1 MKFKK
6 IFAGLVT
13 GVMVVG
19 LIGCGSTSEKL
30 QKKLKANLEIVEL
43 RDYEDGTIKD
53 EFTKEEYDKV
63 RKQCDA
69 ANAPDF
75 LELIAEYGPENG
87 QRMID
92 ALTKRVQSTEYEIIT
107 KSEDSDKIVFTI
119 KSQAMDGG
127 ELEKIIDSKFD
138 KYSDDGNFENK
149 KLEEIQKELAD
160 MIVKAYEEAPTK
172 ETEND
177 ITYTKKDG
185 QWNPDPNFA
194 NITEKI
200 YTAD

>member
-1 MKFKK
+1 MKLKK

-19 LIGCGSTSEKL
+19 LIGCGTTSEKL

-69 ANAPDF
+69 ANRANF
-75 LELIAEYGPENG
+75 MEIKTTYGNENG
-87 QRMID
+87 QRIID
-92 ALTKRVQSTEYEIIT
+92 ALKKRVQSVEYEIIKT
-107 KSEDSDKIVFTI
+107 TDERDFISFDI
-119 KSQAMDGG
+119 KSQAVDGTKLD
-127 ELEKIIDSKFD
+127 EMIENNINEYSKAD
-138 KYSDDGNFENK
+138 NFENK
-149 KLEEIQKELAD
+149 KLEEIQKDVAD
-160 MIVKAYEEAPTK
+160 IIIKAYEEAPTK
-172 ETEND
+172 ETENTV
-177 ITYTKKDG
+177 IYTKKDG
-185 QWNPDPNFA
+185 AWNPNSNFN

-200 YTAD
+200 YIAE